1 MSPTEFSSR
10 FDVLYNNVMS
20 NAVPGLDEYEKSV
33 ILTKAQ
39 DEILKNHVNP
49 AGNKYRQGFDDSSKR
64 QLDFSKLTK
73 VVTLTPVTIESFDS
87 RGTHFQFPTD
97 VFHVINE
104 KVTLTKSNQ
113 TSERIIVPLSSEEY
127 RRLMS
132 KPYHEPLKRQAWRII
147 NGQEGSNSTIELILA
162 KADEGS
168 TIQYKMMYIRK
179 PRPIITT
186 ALDTMYGQGVTI
198 NGLSQ
203 QSGCELDEVLHEE
216 ILQRAVELAKAA
228 YGGDVNGQL
237 QMQNQITVGQRSE

>member
-49 AGNKYRQGFDDSSKR
+49 AGNKYRQGFN
-64 QLDFSKLTK
+64 
-73 VVTLTPVTIESFDS
+73 IESFDS

-104 KVTLTKSNQ
+104 KVTLTKNNQ
-113 TSERIIVPLSSEEY
+113 TSERIIIPLSSEEY

-179 PRPIITT
+179 PKPIITT